1 MQISVLDFLCENQH
15 KNVAQLVH
23 ANFLSP
29 LFFNRFPKV
38 CNWAEHYDKKKTVSK
53 SNFGVVLL
61 IPCRTV

>member
-29 LFFNRFPKV
+29 LFFLQI
-38 CNWAEHYDKKKTVSK
+38 SK
-53 SNFGVVLL
+53 SLRLGRALW
-61 IPCRTV
+61 